1 MTLTLLVDEEIEP
14 RACGLLLPLHS
25 PFVGTKD
32 TRGKSGHQVISQ
44 AQDHDT
50 AGQTSK
56 HRRVQVVD
64 QPANEERG
72 N

>member
-1 MTLTLLVDEEIEP
+1 MLVDEEIAM
-14 RACGLLLPLHS
+14 RACGQGCGLLSLHS

-32 TRGKSGHQVISQ
+32 TGGKSGHQVIRQ

-56 HRRVQVVD
+56 HRGVQVVD
-64 QPANEERG
+64 QPAKEERG